1 MLFGLSMS
9 CCLCNLYWPF
19 SFPDTEYR
27 QASGSKLPVPA
38 QCKSGP
44 CARFTWVL
52 NVGTTNLSQL
62 PHAIDG
68 MQYAAFSI
76 MLPGHMNRL
85 KRSANTVLSSKSVEP
100 FCVQR
105 SALEASS
112 YDCLYEEA
120 NNLLKNLHFQR
131 MMRHGPESP
140 EPLGERGT
148 VSIS

>member
-1 MLFGLSMS
+1 M
-9 CCLCNLYWPF
+9 
-19 SFPDTEYR
+19 
-27 QASGSKLPVPA
+27 
-38 QCKSGP
+38 
-44 CARFTWVL
+44 
-52 NVGTTNLSQL
+52 SQL

-68 MQYAAFSI
+68 MQCAAFFI
-76 MLPGHMNRL
+76 MLPGHLNCL
-85 KRSANTVLSSKSVEP
+85 KQSVKTILSSKSVER